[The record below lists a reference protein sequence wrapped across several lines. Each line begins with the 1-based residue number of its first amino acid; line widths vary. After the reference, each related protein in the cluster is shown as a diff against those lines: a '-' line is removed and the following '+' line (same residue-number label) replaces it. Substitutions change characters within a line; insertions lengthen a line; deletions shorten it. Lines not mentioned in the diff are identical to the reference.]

1 MDLNKLLSCHQV
13 ALIDMMEAP
22 SRAAKRWAGERADY
36 YSGKIIALRKR
47 LGLPIHPFDLT
58 QQIG

>member
-22 SRAAKRWAGERADY
+22 SRAARCWAGERADY

-47 LGLPIHPFDLT
+47 LGLPIRPFDLR